1 MRRLSSK
8 SEFIV
13 KIDLIMIEE
22 VFKVNTI
29 KRLMIAVLISI
40 LSVGLS
46 GEVFAA
52 PQQFSAEGEYRLGD
66 RDTREDAKRYA
77 VADAKRKIAEQ
88 AGVYVESSTEISNFQ
103 LVKDK
108 VNIVA
113 QTLMNVKSERTEFTE
128 NGVVCKA
135 YVTALVDPD
144 AVESKLLEILKKINR
159 DAEKREEERRVASKK
174 DDDDKPV
181 NISNPSI
188 NKPTPPANNTT
199 PSERKDDKIS
209 TGKELYTTNDLTS
222 AMAELEEAREKMVRD
237 LSKATA
243 YTAGAEYKLQEVTGL
258 SDKEGH
264 HDEKGEIYNYLKEN
278 FEMNKNYR
286 YAELTPFVE
295 MVGAAK
301 IIKVLEDINKK
312 KLLEAKDT
320 MTLAKLERSRAK
332 SYGDIVLEEAAEIF
346 SRAGELMVDAN
357 DAQMNRLKIIRREA
371 DDAVKLIRALEARN
385 KNVDE
390 VAKKYEKA
398 NKITNKLD
406 KSGKSSKDNKS
417 SKSSSHDDGDD
428 EQSRT
433 GKKVQGFL
441 DNLFKDF

>member
-1 MRRLSSK
+1 M
-8 SEFIV
+8 
-13 KIDLIMIEE
+13 
-22 VFKVNTI
+22 NTI
-29 KRLMIAVLISI
+29 KSILIAVLISVI
-40 LSVGLS
+40 CVGLS

-108 VNIVA
+108 VNVVA

-144 AVESKLLEILKKINR
+144 AVENKLVEILKKLNK
-159 DAEKREEERRVASKK
+159 DAEKRETERREADKREV
-174 DDDDKPV
+174 DDKPA
-181 NISNPSI
+181 NIS
-188 NKPTPPANNTT
+188 KPTTPVNNTK
-199 PSERKDDKIS
+199 PVDKKE
-209 TGKELYTTNDLTS
+209 TTELYMSGDVTS
-222 AMAELEEAREKMVRD
+222 AMAELEEARDKMVRD

-264 HDEKGEIYNYLKEN
+264 HGEKGEIYNYLKEN

-301 IIKVLEDINKK
+301 IMRVLDDINKK

-320 MTLAKLERSRAK
+320 MTLAKLERTRAK

-346 SRAGELMVDAN
+346 ARAGELMVDAN
-357 DAQMNRLKIIRREA
+357 NREA
-371 DDAVKLIRALEARN
+371 DDAVKLIRALELRN

-398 NKITNKLD
+398 NKITAKGDKIN
-406 KSGKSSKDNKS
+406 KSGKSSKNDKGS
-417 SKSSSHDDGDD
+417 SRDDDD
-428 EQSRT
+428 SQSRT

>member
-1 MRRLSSK
+1 M
-8 SEFIV
+8 
-13 KIDLIMIEE
+13 
-22 VFKVNTI
+22 NTI
-29 KRLMIAVLISI
+29 KSLMVAILILI
-40 LSVGLS
+40 MCVGLS

-108 VNIVA
+108 VNVVA

-144 AVESKLLEILKKINR
+144 ALENKLLDILKKLNKDADRRENDRR
-159 DAEKREEERRVASKK
+159 DADKR

-181 NISNPSI
+181 RISG
-188 NKPTPPANNTT
+188 PTTPATNTT
-199 PSERKDDKIS
+199 PSTPS
-209 TGKELYTTNDLTS
+209 TRREPKEVYTANDLTG

-243 YTAGAEYKLQEVTGL
+243 YTAGAEYKLQEVTGI

-264 HDEKGEIYNYLKEN
+264 HGEKGEIYNYLKEN

-295 MVGAAK
+295 IVGAAK

-320 MTLAKLERSRAK
+320 MTLAKLERTRAK
-332 SYGDIVLEEAAEIF
+332 SYGDIVLEEAADIF
-346 SRAGELMVDAN
+346 ARAGELMVDAN
-357 DAQMNRLKIIRREA
+357 EAQVNRLKVIRREA

-398 NKITNKLD
+398 NKITAKGDKINK
-406 KSGKSSKDNKS
+406 SSKSSKDNKS
-417 SKSSSHDDGDD
+417 SSRNDDDG
-428 EQSRT
+428 EQSNT

>member
-1 MRRLSSK
+1 
-8 SEFIV
+8 
-13 KIDLIMIEE
+13 MIEE

-29 KRLMIAVLISI
+29 KSLMVTVLIS
-40 LSVGLS
+40 LMCVGLS

-88 AGVYVESSTEISNFQ
+88 AGVYVESSTEITNFQ

-144 AVESKLLEILKKINR
+144 ALESKLVEILKKLNK
-159 DAEKREEERRVASKK
+159 DAERRGADKR
-174 DDDDKPV
+174 DDDKPDR
-181 NISNPSI
+181 ISG
-188 NKPTPPANNTT
+188 PTMTTTNNT
-199 PSERKDDKIS
+199 PRERKE
-209 TGKELYTTNDLTS
+209 TKEVYAPGDVSS
-222 AMAELEEAREKMVRD
+222 AIAELEEAREKMVRD

-264 HDEKGEIYNYLKEN
+264 HGEKGEIYNYLKEN

-295 MVGAAK
+295 IVGASK
-301 IIKVLEDINKK
+301 IIKVLEEINKK

-320 MTLAKLERSRAK
+320 MTLAKLERARAK

-346 SRAGELMVDAN
+346 ARAGELMVDAN
-357 DAQMNRLKIIRREA
+357 EAQVNRLKVIRREA

-406 KSGKSSKDNKS
+406 KSGKGSKDNKS
-417 SKSSSHDDGDD
+417 SSRDDD
-428 EQSRT
+428 EQSNT
-433 GKKVQGFL
+433 GKKVQGFI
-441 DNLFKDF
+441 DNIFKDF

>member
-1 MRRLSSK
+1 MRSLLSK

-13 KIDLIMIEE
+13 KSDLIMIEE

-29 KRLMIAVLISI
+29 KSLMVAILILI
-40 LSVGLS
+40 MCVGLS

-108 VNIVA
+108 VSVVA
-113 QTLMNVKSERTEFTE
+113 QTLMSVKSERTEFTE

-144 AVESKLLEILKKINR
+144 AVESKLVEILKKLNK
-159 DAEKREEERRVASKK
+159 DAERRENDRREADKR
-174 DDDDKPV
+174 DDDKPAR
-181 NISNPSI
+181 ISG
-188 NKPTPPANNTT
+188 PTTPATNTT
-199 PSERKDDKIS
+199 PSTPSNRKE
-209 TGKELYTTNDLTS
+209 TKEIYTTNDLTG

-264 HDEKGEIYNYLKEN
+264 HGEKGEIYNYLKEN

-295 MVGAAK
+295 IVGAAK
-301 IIKVLEDINKK
+301 IIKVLEEINKK

-320 MTLAKLERSRAK
+320 MTLAKLERARAK

-346 SRAGELMVDAN
+346 ARAGELMVEAN
-357 DAQMNRLKIIRREA
+357 EAQVNRLKIIRREA

-406 KSGKSSKDNKS
+406 KSGKSSKGSKDNKS
-417 SKSSSHDDGDD
+417 SSRDDGDD
-428 EQSRT
+428 EQSNT

>member
-1 MRRLSSK
+1 
-8 SEFIV
+8 
-13 KIDLIMIEE
+13 MIEK
-22 VFKVNTI
+22 VFKVNAI
-29 KRLMIAVLISI
+29 KSLMVAVLIS
-40 LSVGLS
+40 LMCVGLS

-88 AGVYVESSTEISNFQ
+88 AGVYVESSTEINNFQ

-108 VNIVA
+108 VNVVV
-113 QTLMNVKSERTEFTE
+113 QTLMSVKNERTEFME
-128 NGVVCKA
+128 NGLICKA

-144 AVESKLLEILKKINR
+144 ALENKLVEILKKL
-159 DAEKREEERRVASKK
+159 SK
-174 DDDDKPV
+174 DDRRENDRHDSDKRADDKPA
-181 NISNPSI
+181 NIS
-188 NKPTPPANNTT
+188 KPTPPAKIAT
-199 PSERKDDKIS
+199 PSTRKE
-209 TGKELYTTNDLTS
+209 TKEVYVPSDVSN
-222 AMAELEEAREKMVRD
+222 AMTELEEAREKMVRD

-264 HDEKGEIYNYLKEN
+264 HGEKGEIYNYLKEN

-295 MVGAAK
+295 IVGADK
-301 IIKVLEDINKK
+301 IMRVLEDINKK

-320 MTLAKLERSRAK
+320 MTLAKLERTRAK

-357 DAQMNRLKIIRREA
+357 NAQVERLKVIRREA
-371 DDAVKLIRALEARN
+371 DDAVKLIRALETRN

-398 NKITNKLD
+398 NKITAKGD
-406 KSGKSSKDNKS
+406 KVNKS
-417 SKSSSHDDGDD
+417 SKNDKGSSRSDDG
-428 EQSRT
+428 EQSKT
-433 GKKVQGFL
+433 GKKVQDFI

>member
-1 MRRLSSK
+1 M
-8 SEFIV
+8 
-13 KIDLIMIEE
+13 
-22 VFKVNTI
+22 NTI
-29 KRLMIAVLISI
+29 KSILIAVLISVI
-40 LSVGLS
+40 CVGLS

-108 VNIVA
+108 VNVVA
-113 QTLMNVKSERTEFTE
+113 QTLMSVKSERTEFTE

-144 AVESKLLEILKKINR
+144 AVENKLLEILKKINK
-159 DAEKREEERRVASKK
+159 DADRRENERRESDKRV
-174 DDDDKPV
+174 DDKPA
-181 NISNPSI
+181 NIS
-188 NKPTPPANNTT
+188 KPTTPVNNTKPVNKKET
-199 PSERKDDKIS
+199 N
-209 TGKELYTTNDLTS
+209 ELYMSGDVTS
-222 AMAELEEAREKMVRD
+222 AMAELEEARDKMVRD

-243 YTAGAEYKLQEVTGL
+243 YTAGSEYKLQEVTGL

-264 HDEKGEIYNYLKEN
+264 HGEKGEIYNYLKEN

-295 MVGAAK
+295 MVGAAT
-301 IIKVLEDINKK
+301 IMRVLEDINKK

-320 MTLAKLERSRAK
+320 MTLAKLERTRAK

-346 SRAGELMVDAN
+346 ARAGELMVDAN
-357 DAQMNRLKIIRREA
+357 EAQVNRLKVIRREA
-371 DDAVKLIRALEARN
+371 DDAVKLIRALELRN

-398 NKITNKLD
+398 NKITAKGDKLN
-406 KSGKSSKDNKS
+406 KSGKSSKNDKGS
-417 SKSSSHDDGDD
+417 SRSDDG
-428 EQSRT
+428 EQSKT
-433 GKKVQGFL
+433 GKKVQDFIDNIFKGF
-441 DNLFKDF
+441 